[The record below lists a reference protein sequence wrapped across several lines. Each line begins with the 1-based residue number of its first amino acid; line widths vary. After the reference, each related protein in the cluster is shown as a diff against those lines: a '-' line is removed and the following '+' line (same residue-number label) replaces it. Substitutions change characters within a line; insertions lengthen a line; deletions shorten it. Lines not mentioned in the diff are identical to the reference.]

1 MMNIDEEAKKEL
13 FKRNKSFVVNEKNL
27 GRFFKRLLVIGEKLE
42 KRKDKED
49 EGLERSI
56 RGSGIKSEDLDR
68 MAKNV
73 VLDLARHLD
82 HVAFIQLLVD
92 GYKAGKMK
100 HKPMYTT
107 QEQVDKYK
115 VELGK
120 LFHSLSVKLRFAQM
134 FGFGNIKSIITVV
147 DTKKLPSIEKAK
159 KMHKSQMRKVFKKAE
174 QSNKGRIDVKSINTL
189 KKEFRTKKE

>member
-1 MMNIDEEAKKEL
+1 MLNIDEEAKKEL
-13 FKRNKSFVVNEKNL
+13 FKRNTSFVVNKKNL
-27 GRFFKRLLVIGEKLE
+27 GRFFKRLVVIGEKIE

-49 EGLERSI
+49 ESLERSI
-56 RGSGIKSEDLDR
+56 RGSGIKAEDLER

-82 HVAFIQLLVD
+82 HTEFIQLLVD
-92 GYKAGKMK
+92 GYKSGKIK

-107 QEQVDKYK
+107 QKQVDEYK

-134 FGFGNIKSIITVV
+134 FGFGNVESTITVV
-147 DTKKLPSIEKAK
+147 NTKKLPSIEKAK
-159 KMHKSQMRKVFKKAE
+159 KMHKSQMRKIFKKSE
-174 QSNKGRIDVKSINTL
+174 DNRGRVDVKSIKTL
-189 KKEFRTKKE
+189 KKEFEKKK

>member
-1 MMNIDEEAKKEL
+1 MNINEEAKKEL

-27 GRFFKRLLVIGEKLE
+27 GRFFTRLKVIGEKLDKKKE
-42 KRKDKED
+42 TKDES
-49 EGLERSI
+49 LERSI
-56 RGSGIKSEDLDR
+56 RGSGIKAEDLDR
-68 MAKNV
+68 MAQNV

-82 HVAFIQLLVD
+82 HVEFIQLLVD

-100 HKPMYTT
+100 HKPMYTK

-134 FGFGNIKSIITVV
+134 FGFGEIESIITVV
-147 DTKKLPSIEKAK
+147 DTKKLPSIEQAK
-159 KMHKSQMRKVFKKAE
+159 KMHKSQMRKMFKKAE
-174 QSNKGRIDVKSINTL
+174 DNRGRVDVKSIKTL
-189 KKEFRTKKE
+189 KKELKTKK